1 MLIGI
6 INSFNTINCIDADAL
21 ATICLLDENPYNAI
35 RLIDKIDNVEAVI
48 NSTNETLKMFPD
60 RKLFGED
67 VIGSEYE
74 NGTFYSSHRILSTA
88 SHLGD
93 GFYGTPT
100 GSKLTYRVI
109 ADCIL

>member
-1 MLIGI
+1 
-6 INSFNTINCIDADAL
+6 
-21 ATICLLDENPYNAI
+21 
-35 RLIDKIDNVEAVI
+35 
-48 NSTNETLKMFPD
+48 MFPD

-88 SHLGD
+88 SHLGK
-93 GFYGTPT
+93 GFYGSPT

-109 ADCIL
+109 ADCICRENKVIDEDLMTVPLRLSISKTNKKTR